1 MKKRK
6 YLSYPYVFWTAL
18 FVVAPMAVMLVYAF
32 GYSDDGGGGFT
43 FTYFKA
49 FFQPMYLSIFA
60 RSIGLALACTA
71 VCLAVAY
78 PAVLYMAK
86 LEKRRRN
93 LLFTLLI
100 VPMWMNFLLRTY
112 SWMTLLSKTG
122 VINNILVR
130 LGYSGLELL
139 YTNGAVFLGWF
150 TISCRL

>member
-1 MKKRK
+1 
-6 YLSYPYVFWTAL
+6 
-18 FVVAPMAVMLVYAF
+18 
-32 GYSDDGGGGFT
+32 
-43 FTYFKA
+43 
-49 FFQPMYLSIFA
+49 
-60 RSIGLALACTA
+60 
-71 VCLAVAY
+71 
-78 PAVLYMAK
+78 
-86 LEKRRRN
+86 
-93 LLFTLLI
+93 LI